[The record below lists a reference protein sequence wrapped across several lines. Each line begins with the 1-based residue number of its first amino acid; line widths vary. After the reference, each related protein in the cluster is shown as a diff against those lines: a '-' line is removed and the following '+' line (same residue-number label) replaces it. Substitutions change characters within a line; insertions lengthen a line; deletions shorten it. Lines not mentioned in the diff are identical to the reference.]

1 MQRTLRYITVAATT
15 HGACQ
20 YTAARRLSPTRL
32 CTRDSPP
39 ASTGSR
45 LQRRGS
51 RAARGPGAGP
61 TRRSTRTSRSV
72 PGRVSRCLHARL
84 GRARG
89 GAEGAHVDGG
99 DGHGAVQPRTE
110 PGAGHVRLLCSR
122 GPAWSPGPPLPSM
135 HGLRRCPATPR
146 PCMLA
151 PHAPGPRLPSPPRHT
166 APPLYLVCAGRQVAD
181 VACMIPGG
189 CSRGGGT

>member
-1 MQRTLRYITVAATT
+1 MRGWAGLAAERKGRMWTEET
-15 HGACQ
+15 D
-20 YTAARRLSPTRL
+20 TAL
-32 CTRDSPP
+32 C
-39 ASTGSR
+39 
-45 LQRRGS
+45 S
-51 RAARGPGAGP
+51 RAWSQAW
-61 TRRSTRTSRSV
+61 
-72 PGRVSRCLHARL
+72 L
-84 GRARG
+84 
-89 GAEGAHVDGG
+89 
-99 DGHGAVQPRTE
+99 
-110 PGAGHVRLLCSR
+110 RLLCSR
-122 GPAWSPGPPLPSM
+122 AWSQAWLRLLCSRAWSQALCSHGRAWSPGPPLPSM